1 MRTIPE
7 IGSSV
12 WANVVF
18 AGMLIETEAGDRI
31 EVQKIDE
38 GYDTITFDNLWGRQA
53 TVNYADQV
61 KVLGYFNPDSRT

>member
-1 MRTIPE
+1 MRTIPD

-12 WANVVF
+12 WANIVF

-38 GYDTITFDNLWGRQA
+38 GYDTITFDNLWGRKA
-53 TVNYADQV
+53 TVNYADRV
-61 KVLGYFNPDSRT
+61 RVLGYFNPDSRS